1 MKSILISCNVRLMKI
16 RITEVRELLKYDEME
31 LDKLGDKDSKMV
43 IFAVL
48 SDTDHTFSF
57 LHAIMMWQAID
68 ILCRRANGAFA
79 TMDMSQDRGSITPRE
94 GAGIMS
100 ISSIAG
106 KPRQTT
112 VPA

>member
-1 MKSILISCNVRLMKI
+1 
-16 RITEVRELLKYDEME
+16 
-31 LDKLGDKDSKMV
+31 
-43 IFAVL
+43 
-48 SDTDHTFSF
+48 
-57 LHAIMMWQAID
+57 
-68 ILCRRANGAFA
+68 
-79 TMDMSQDRGSITPRE
+79 MDMSQDRGSITPRE